1 MTSQNQGVKML
12 DEQEAAW
19 LEYVRKEA
27 NEQGVDLNDPFL
39 AEEFENA
46 LHELVEEKQEAQLL
60 EALEDQE
67 YAYF

>member
-1 MTSQNQGVKML
+1 ML
-12 DEQEAAW
+12 DELEANW

-27 NEQGVDLNDPFL
+27 NEQGIDLNDPFL

-46 LHELVEEKQEAQLL
+46 LHEQKKKKQEAQLL

-67 YAYF
+67 HAYF

>member
-1 MTSQNQGVKML
+1 ML
-12 DEQEAAW
+12 DELEEAW
-19 LEYVRKEA
+19 LDYVRKEA

-67 YAYF
+67 QEYAHF

>member
-1 MTSQNQGVKML
+1 ML
-12 DEQEAAW
+12 DEQEANW
-19 LEYVRKEA
+19 LEYIKKEA

-67 YAYF
+67 QEYAHF

>member
-1 MTSQNQGVKML
+1 MTSQDQEVKML

-67 YAYF
+67 YAHF

>member
-1 MTSQNQGVKML
+1 ML
-12 DEQEAAW
+12 DELEANW

-67 YAYF
+67 QEYAHF

>member
-1 MTSQNQGVKML
+1 ML
-12 DEQEAAW
+12 DELEETW

-27 NEQGVDLNDPFL
+27 NEQGVDLNDPIL

-46 LHELVEEKQEAQLL
+46 LHELIEEKQETQLL

-67 YAYF
+67 QEYAHF

>member
-1 MTSQNQGVKML
+1 ML

-27 NEQGVDLNDPFL
+27 NEQGIDLNDPFL
-39 AEEFENA
+39 AEDFENA

-60 EALEDQE
+60 EAYEDQE
-67 YAYF
+67 YAYL

>member
-1 MTSQNQGVKML
+1 ML
-12 DEQEAAW
+12 DELEEAW

-67 YAYF
+67 QEYAHF

>member
-1 MTSQNQGVKML
+1 ML

-46 LHELVEEKQEAQLL
+46 LHELVEEKQDAQLL
-60 EALEDQE
+60 EALED
-67 YAYF
+67 

>member
-1 MTSQNQGVKML
+1 ML
-12 DEQEAAW
+12 DEQEANW

-67 YAYF
+67 QEYAHF